1 MLGAAVINGGAAFL
15 YWHRE
20 SVSAEKGE
28 AVSPSKPES
37 GEHPEHEER
46 LAKTIRAAE
55 AKMAEELEKAVAFER
70 ADMAETEHEWSEQLH
85 NDGAELR
92 ADVVRDK
99 ERVREALDD
108 VRYPERIAEAAGEK
122 LAQVAED
129 VRGVARAVEHPSVIV
144 AEAEHAV
151 AAKKT
156 AFDRTTATIAAEF
169 TSPADARKL
178 PRVLK
183 VFGVLLALVSLA
195 TLPGIGAAIYR
206 SVTSVEAHGVG
217 AEGVSTVVVNFL
229 HLGVLSILALTAVIF
244 GCRLFR
250 NQRRWAAIISY
261 GLYVLLI
268 AGVLCS
274 IMLQGITLNLV
285 FYLVAFVVTIGLQ
298 SYLDPSLLEE
308 RRAHRK
314 AREAEEHAEGEAGTL
329 GRDLTGK
336 GYITLNFFNLFWIF
350 VVASVLGLIMEE
362 VVHFLFVVPGQW
374 QDRAGLLF
382 GPFSPIYGCGAVLM
396 TVFLNRFH
404 KSNWLVIFVV
414 AAVIGGGFEALT
426 SLFMQYAYGA
436 VAWDYSNMPGSLFGG
451 RTCLPFMA
459 CWGLLGVVWIK
470 LLLPFMLRLVNF
482 IPWNWRYGLTV
493 VAAVFMLADAVM
505 TLQALDCWYERLSG
519 DKVDTPIQQF
529 YDQHFDDTVMA
540 DRFQSMTIHPADAVR
555 GK

>member
-1 MLGAAVINGGAAFL
+1 M
-15 YWHRE
+15 
-20 SVSAEKGE
+20 SA
-28 AVSPSKPES
+28 PKPENT
-37 GEHPEHEER
+37 ERPEREKR
-46 LAKTIRAAE
+46 VARAVRAAE
-55 AKMAEELEKAVAFER
+55 EKVADTARAAVAFER
-70 ADMAETEHEWSEQLH
+70 ADLAETEHEWREQLH
-85 NDGAELR
+85 SDGAELR
-92 ADVVRDK
+92 ADVARDK
-99 ERVREALDD
+99 QKVAQAVDD
-108 VRYPERIAEAAGEK
+108 LRHPERIAAAVEARVEHGAEEAAS
-122 LAQVAED
+122 A
-129 VRGVARAVEHPSVIV
+129 ARVIEHPGVIV
-144 AEAEHAV
+144 ADAGRAAAV
-151 AAKKT
+151 KKA
-156 AFDRTTATIAAEF
+156 AFDRTAATIAAEF
-169 TSPADARKL
+169 TSPTDARKL

-183 VFGVLLALVSLA
+183 AFGVLLALVSLA
-195 TLPGIGAAIYR
+195 TLPGIGTAIYR
-206 SVTSVEAHGVG
+206 SVTSLEAHGLG

-229 HLGVLSILALTAVIF
+229 HLGVLTALALTAVIF
-244 GCRLFR
+244 GYRLFR

-274 IMLQGITLNLV
+274 IMLQGITPDLV
-285 FYLVAFVVTIGLQ
+285 FYLVAFVVTIALQ

-308 RRAHRK
+308 RRRHRQQ
-314 AREAEEHAEGEAGTL
+314 REAEEHAEGEAGTL

-404 KSNWLVIFVV
+404 KSNWLIIFLV

-519 DKVDTPIQQF
+519 NKVDTPIQQF
-529 YDQHFDDTVMA
+529 YDQHFDNAAMA
-540 DRFQSMTIHPADAVR
+540 DRFQSMTIHPDDAVR

>member
-1 MLGAAVINGGAAFL
+1 M
-15 YWHRE
+15 
-20 SVSAEKGE
+20 
-28 AVSPSKPES
+28 SPSKPES
-37 GEHPEHEER
+37 GERPEREER

-55 AKMAEELEKAVAFER
+55 AKVAEELEKAVAFER

-92 ADVVRDK
+92 ADVARDK
-99 ERVREALDD
+99 RKVARAADD
-108 VRYPERIAEAAGEK
+108 LRHPERLVAAAEARLEHGAAEAG
-122 LAQVAED
+122 AMMH
-129 VRGVARAVEHPSVIV
+129 AVEHPSVIV
-144 AEAEHAV
+144 ADAERAV
-151 AAKKT
+151 AAKKA
-156 AFDRTTATIAAEF
+156 AFDRTAATIAAEF

-195 TLPGIGAAIYR
+195 TLPGIGTAIYR
-206 SVTSVEAHGVG
+206 SATSLEAHGVG
-217 AEGVSTVVVNFL
+217 TEGVSTVVVNFL
-229 HLGVLSILALTAVIF
+229 HLGVLSVLALTAVIF
-244 GCRLFR
+244 GYRLFR

-274 IMLQGITLNLV
+274 IMLQGITSNLV
-285 FYLVAFVVTIGLQ
+285 FYLVALVVTIALQ

-308 RRAHRK
+308 RRRHRQQ
-314 AREAEEHAEGEAGTL
+314 REAEEHAEGEAGTL

-350 VVASVLGLIMEE
+350 VVASILGLIMEE
-362 VVHFLFVVPGQW
+362 VVHFLIVVPGQW

-404 KSNWLVIFVV
+404 KSNWLIIFVV

-459 CWGLLGVVWIK
+459 VWGLLGVVWIK
-470 LLLPFMLRLVNF
+470 LALPFMLRLVNF

>member
-1 MLGAAVINGGAAFL
+1 M
-15 YWHRE
+15 
-20 SVSAEKGE
+20 SA
-28 AVSPSKPES
+28 PKPENT
-37 GEHPEHEER
+37 ERPEREKR
-46 LAKTIRAAE
+46 VARVVRAAE
-55 AKMAEELEKAVAFER
+55 EKVTDTARAAVAFER
-70 ADMAETEHEWSEQLH
+70 ADLAETEHEWRDQLH
-85 NDGAELR
+85 NDGAQLA
-92 ADVVRDK
+92 ADVARDK
-99 ERVREALDD
+99 QKVAQAVDD
-108 VRYPERIAEAAGEK
+108 LRHPERIAAAVEARVEHGAEEAAS
-122 LAQVAED
+122 A
-129 VRGVARAVEHPSVIV
+129 ARAIEHPGVIV
-144 AEAEHAV
+144 ADAERAA
-151 AAKKT
+151 AAKKA
-156 AFDRTTATIAAEF
+156 AFDRTAATIAAEF

-195 TLPGIGAAIYR
+195 TLPGIGTAIYR
-206 SVTSVEAHGVG
+206 SVTSVEAHGLG
-217 AEGVSTVVVNFL
+217 TEGVSTVVVNFL
-229 HLGVLSILALTAVIF
+229 HLGVLTALALTAVIF
-244 GCRLFR
+244 GYRLFR

-274 IMLQGITLNLV
+274 IMLQGIAPDLV
-285 FYLVAFVVTIGLQ
+285 FYLVAFVVTIALQ

-308 RRAHRK
+308 RRRHRQQ
-314 AREAEEHAEGEAGTL
+314 REAEEHAEGEAGTL

-404 KSNWLVIFVV
+404 KSNWLIIFLV

-493 VAAVFMLADAVM
+493 LAAVLMLADAVM

-529 YDQHFDDTVMA
+529 YDQHFDNAAMA
-540 DRFQSMTIHPADAVR
+540 DRFQSMTIHPDDAVR